1 MTCHHRLA
9 LTVTLLL
16 TVACGPPPAA
26 TPPPVTPI
34 AASRPAPEPARAS
47 PSAIAER
54 HDLSVDERRGGHTLA
69 RHVGRSDDQLRERL
83 RTEPNI
89 SAASTYADRDTAEQV
104 IARAFKTSADELAR
118 WRERTGRRP
127 NLVLDRKEPGP
138 IGRSLRRNQPAST
151 PCDRAVVV
159 LRWDEQMRSSYV
171 LTSYPEC
178 RR

>member
-1 MTCHHRLA
+1 MTGHRGLA
-9 LTVTLLL
+9 LIVTLLL

-26 TPPPVTPI
+26 TTPPVTPVV
-34 AASRPAPEPARAS
+34 ASRPAPEPSRAS

-54 HDLSVDERRGGHTLA
+54 HDLSVDERRGGHTLK

-83 RTEPNI
+83 RAEPNI
-89 SAASTYADRDTAEQV
+89 STASTYADRDTAEQV
-104 IARAFKTSADELAR
+104 IARAFKASAEELAR
-118 WRERTGRRP
+118 WRDRTGRRP
-127 NLVLDRKEPGP
+127 NLVLDRNEPGP
-138 IGRSLRRNQPAST
+138 IGRSLRRDQSAST

-159 LRWDEQMRSSYV
+159 LRWDERMRSSYV